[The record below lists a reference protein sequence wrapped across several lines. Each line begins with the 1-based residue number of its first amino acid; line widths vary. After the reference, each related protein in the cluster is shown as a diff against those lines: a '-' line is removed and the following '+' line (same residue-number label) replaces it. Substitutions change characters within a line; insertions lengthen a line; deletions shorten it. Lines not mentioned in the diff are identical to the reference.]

1 MSLTEALIQALVAI
15 TLFGI
20 AAVLLHPTAAAMSRV
35 TNAVEIA
42 SFAAVAALGCLLVWR
57 KAGKVLSVAALAHD
71 PRGCTVAG
79 AFCDH
84 AHLPLPEAIG
94 RWREAASVV
103 LVAGMRPCAGA
114 IIVLVFALAQ
124 GVFTAGVAATIAM
137 ALGTA
142 LTTGAIAA
150 LAVFAKSL
158 ALRIA
163 GGRGA
168 MGAFAIA
175 GLELLAA
182 AFILVLGGSLLI
194 GLWTGSAAS

>member
-1 MSLTEALIQALVAI
+1 V
-15 TLFGI
+15 
-20 AAVLLHPTAAAMSRV
+20 
-35 TNAVEIA
+35 
-42 SFAAVAALGCLLVWR
+42 
-57 KAGKVLSVAALAHD
+57 SV
-71 PRGCTVAG
+71 CAG
-79 AFCDH
+79 ATLVQ
-84 AHLPLPEAIG
+84 AS
-94 RWREAASVV
+94 AAR
-103 LVAGMRPCAGA
+103 LAA

-124 GVFTAGVAATIAM
+124 GVFAAGVAATVAM

-142 LTTGAIAA
+142 LTTGVIAA

-168 MGAFAIA
+168 TGALAVA

-182 AFILVLGGSLLI
+182 AFVLVLGASLLI